1 MVESGGNIMKEK
13 FNNLTDNE
21 LSDYLKEYAES
32 RSGEIADLTY
42 AASIRISVLAA
53 KIKELEEK

>member
-1 MVESGGNIMKEK
+1 MKET
-13 FNNLTDNE
+13 FNNPTDKQ

-42 AASIRISVLAA
+42 AASVRITVLSA
-53 KIKELEEK
+53 KVKELEKDVR